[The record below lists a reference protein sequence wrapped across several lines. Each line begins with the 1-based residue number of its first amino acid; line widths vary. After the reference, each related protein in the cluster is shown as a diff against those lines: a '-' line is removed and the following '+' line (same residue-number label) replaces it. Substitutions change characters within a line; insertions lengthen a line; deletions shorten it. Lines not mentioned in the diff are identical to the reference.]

1 VSDPGRE
8 TPASPIRESPR
19 ELLAFVTATR
29 PDWGEDET
37 WTAILACKTA
47 GFDWSRIALGM
58 VILAH
63 RDETPPTRPRELW
76 DDVRGLRDR
85 PKPGVPLD
93 PDAKAAAIA
102 ACRTVTDSR
111 RHGTGGQPVLAEGR
125 DP

>member
-1 VSDPGRE
+1 MTE
-8 TPASPIRESPR
+8 IREAPR

-58 VILAH
+58 VLLAH

-85 PKPGVPLD
+85 PGTGAPLD
-93 PDAKAAAIA
+93 PDVKAGLFAELAAKNDAY
-102 ACRTVTDSR
+102 R
-111 RHGTGGQPVLAEGR
+111 RGATGPQAVLPEGR